1 MCLGVSDLEVSCHQ
15 QQRHVKKRALIVLQE
30 FHFLWAAP
38 FEALTILVLVGTDVG
53 WWMLPAFGLV
63 FFVIFIQYYFGW
75 RIAVNKYKNSEY
87 ISQRC
92 ASLLP
97 MQFISRLQGLCTH
110 TFMLNVYLLASLA
123 GPQEHAFACLG
134 RENFHLP
141 TSNSNV
147 VVLCCSGSITQ
158 EILPSMKL
166 VKYYGWESFFE
177 RKIMGIRKKEERL
190 AVYNNILKT
199 INICL
204 VFSIP
209 PTCAFAIFASYEF
222 NVERVSSTL
231 AFVTLTL
238 FNIMRFPL
246 VVLPKALRAASEA
259 ASSLARV
266 EKYLIEASALDESK
280 IDKNSRGI
288 DIKNALFQFDGHD
301 GHGFKLNVP
310 EFNVAPG
317 EVVAVVGRVGA
328 GKTALLQALMGHMPK
343 KSGTMHVGGQLAYV
357 PQTAWIQNLTLR
369 ENILFGK
376 CALPQRLSPI
386 LS

>member
-87 ISQRC
+87 ISQR
-92 ASLLP
+92 
-97 MQFISRLQGLCTH
+97 
-110 TFMLNVYLLASLA
+110 
-123 GPQEHAFACLG
+123 
-134 RENFHLP
+134 
-141 TSNSNV
+141 
-147 VVLCCSGSITQ
+147 GSITQ

-343 KSGTMHVGGQLAYV
+343 KSGTMHVGGQLAYAV
-357 PQTAWIQNLTLR
+357 PMR
-369 ENILFGK
+369 SHPR
-376 CALPQRLSPI
+376 CLSPTRAPA
-386 LS
+386 